1 MVKILIGVILL
12 AHGFG
17 HTMGLMQA
25 FRVATIN
32 PQWNGSSWLLRT
44 VAGET
49 VTQVVGSLLWTVAL
63 VGFVAVAAVVFG
75 WLPETWWAPLAIGSS
90 LVSLVGV
97 ILFPLAF
104 PTFSTVGAVA
114 VNLAVLLA
122 VGWLHWT
129 PSDLAA

>member
-1 MVKILIGVILL
+1 MVVFEHENPFTTTPAEAL
-12 AHGFG
+12 ADDPV
-17 HTMGLMQA
+17 L
-25 FRVATIN
+25 
-32 PQWNGSSWLLRT
+32 
-44 VAGET
+44 GE
-49 VTQVVGSLLWTVAL
+49 VSEVWHDQRSLYGP
-63 VGFVAVAAVVFG
+63 GFVAVSAVVFG